1 MLHGPYDAPL
11 CGLTSNPVR
20 RRDGRRGAG
29 ARVVHV
35 ASCAAGRLP
44 SNTPARSGGDAR
56 RRTISSLVFDP
67 ASLGPRPN
75 CVSELPCKKY
85 RNQRETL
92 PKLLPPQAG
101 RICGVGRRC
110 RKRGVFADPLGAS
123 TGSRLLSE
131 WRPHPGL
138 ARPSLEDGFS
148 YGRAGGR
155 RRHRRRGGRSRGS
168 AALARDVVVSGMVEQ
183 LVERVGGKVLSADG
197 TGNGDG
203 HRRPSEYRSFTMSR
217 SRRAAVKV
225 SRIARPVS
233 FRLARSA
240 LKLSSTVLI

>member
-1 MLHGPYDAPL
+1 MSPPVPL
-11 CGLTSNPVR
+11 GGCLAT
-20 RRDGRRGAG
+20 
-29 ARVVHV
+29 
-35 ASCAAGRLP
+35 RLP
-44 SNTPARSGGDAR
+44 DLEGDAR

>member
-11 CGLTSNPVR
+11 SGLTSNPVR

-44 SNTPARSGGDAR
+44 SNTPARLEGDAR

-101 RICGVGRRC
+101 G
-110 RKRGVFADPLGAS
+110 FAGWDAGAESEAFLRTHLG
-123 TGSRLLSE
+123 
-131 WRPHPGL
+131 
-138 ARPSLEDGFS
+138 
-148 YGRAGGR
+148 
-155 RRHRRRGGRSRGS
+155 
-168 AALARDVVVSGMVEQ
+168 
-183 LVERVGGKVLSADG
+183 
-197 TGNGDG
+197 
-203 HRRPSEYRSFTMSR
+203 
-217 SRRAAVKV
+217 
-225 SRIARPVS
+225 
-233 FRLARSA
+233 
-240 LKLSSTVLI
+240 